1 MENKSYNQWLVA
13 FLKVANIYGLD
24 VSEENAKTFVSWDKS
39 PNKEQ
44 LLTQLAKQLGLSI
57 RFQSVSK
64 SIFDPWRLPVVI
76 EFDENQIGVI
86 LKSDNKEKATLMM
99 SNDDGLSIDLS
110 FDEIYSQAKK
120 IIILRPES
128 SIPDARVDDY
138 IQRPKKNWFWQVV
151 LKDWK
156 SYSHIIMASLF
167 VNLLALA
174 SVIFSMQV
182 YDRVIPA
189 QSQSTLW
196 VLFLGVVIAICFEF
210 LLRFSRTHISDAIG
224 KKIDLKISDK
234 VFGRALRLRND
245 VRSKSTGS
253 FVSQLRE
260 LDQLREV
267 VASTTINALADV
279 PFVIVF
285 MSILFLIGGPLT
297 IVALIM
303 IPLLVIPSIMA
314 QKPLARLAK
323 EGMRESAI
331 RNALLIESVEAIED
345 IKLLRAEYR
354 YQNQWNHVNTVST
367 SVSLKQRRIVSFLVS
382 WSQELQ
388 SFTYVAVLLIGA
400 YMVIDG
406 NITTGTLVGSSILSS
421 RLIAPLAQWTGVLSR
436 LQSAKVAY
444 RSVNELMSKAVDY
457 AEQDKMLHKPH
468 IKGDYELSSVELTYD
483 PKDKSPALSIESLK
497 IKAGERVAI
506 LGRMGAGKS
515 TLLNLLCGM
524 SLATKGAVQV
534 DHCDIRSIDPLDVRR
549 DIAFL
554 SQNSRLL
561 FGSIR
566 DNLLMGNPQAT
577 DQDLVQAIQISG
589 AFPIIQKQGIDYVI
603 KEGGKGLSEGQKQ
616 SLILARTLLKNP
628 NVLLLDEPTASIDEM
643 TEKHIINHLE
653 QWLVNRTLILSTHKP
668 ALLKLVNRIIVID
681 QGKIVIDG
689 SKEDVLA
696 LLSKEGQKTA
706 VDAVKGNNT

>member
-24 VSEENAKTFVSWDKS
+24 VSEENAKTFVSWDQS

-86 LKSDNKEKATLMM
+86 IKSDNKEKATLMM

-354 YQNQWNHVNTVST
+354 YQNQWNHVNTVSA

-457 AEQDKMLHKPH
+457 AEHDKMLHKPH

-577 DQDLVQAIQISG
+577 DQDLVQAIQITG